1 MTPHTSLWRIFL
13 QSIEKERDC
22 FAFKGSF
29 CFREKLID
37 HSTIGKEI
45 DDYLQL
51 FINSKIINSYYVNRF
66 DGRAIYVIKQLFKAY
81 YQNPRQMSDQAL
93 NQMNQQLCKLCSRYR
108 IENANIKSLLNVH
121 LRSGN
126 RDQVE
131 YLIKLLQ
138 ADINPMSPGLEESY
152 SNMIKRI
159 FEEHNVQDSNNL
171 YEELKK
177 YNNREAKPRSTNAAE
192 RLYRLIIDVNYC
204 FLSSICNY
212 IAGMTDNYALDEFQR
227 LYAIEISR

>member
-1 MTPHTSLWRIFL
+1 
-13 QSIEKERDC
+13 
-22 FAFKGSF
+22 
-29 CFREKLID
+29 
-37 HSTIGKEI
+37 
-45 DDYLQL
+45 
-51 FINSKIINSYYVNRF
+51 
-66 DGRAIYVIKQLFKAY
+66 
-81 YQNPRQMSDQAL
+81 MSDQVL

-192 RLYRLIIDVNYC
+192 SKRQMRIL
-204 FLSSICNY
+204 
-212 IAGMTDNYALDEFQR
+212 
-227 LYAIEISR
+227 

>member
-1 MTPHTSLWRIFL
+1 
-13 QSIEKERDC
+13 
-22 FAFKGSF
+22 
-29 CFREKLID
+29 
-37 HSTIGKEI
+37 
-45 DDYLQL
+45 
-51 FINSKIINSYYVNRF
+51 
-66 DGRAIYVIKQLFKAY
+66 
-81 YQNPRQMSDQAL
+81 MSDQAL

-138 ADINPMSPGLEESY
+138 ADINPMSPDLEESY

-171 YEELKK
+171 YEELK
-177 YNNREAKPRSTNAAE
+177 NITTE
-192 RLYRLIIDVNYC
+192 RLNRGPQMPLKG
-204 FLSSICNY
+204 Y
-212 IAGMTDNYALDEFQR
+212 IG
-227 LYAIEISR
+227 

>member
-1 MTPHTSLWRIFL
+1 
-13 QSIEKERDC
+13 
-22 FAFKGSF
+22 
-29 CFREKLID
+29 
-37 HSTIGKEI
+37 
-45 DDYLQL
+45 
-51 FINSKIINSYYVNRF
+51 
-66 DGRAIYVIKQLFKAY
+66 
-81 YQNPRQMSDQAL
+81 
-93 NQMNQQLCKLCSRYR
+93 
-108 IENANIKSLLNVH
+108 
-121 LRSGN
+121 
-126 RDQVE
+126 
-131 YLIKLLQ
+131 
-138 ADINPMSPGLEESY
+138 MSPDLEESY

-212 IAGMTDNYALDEFQR
+212 IASMTDNYALDEFQR